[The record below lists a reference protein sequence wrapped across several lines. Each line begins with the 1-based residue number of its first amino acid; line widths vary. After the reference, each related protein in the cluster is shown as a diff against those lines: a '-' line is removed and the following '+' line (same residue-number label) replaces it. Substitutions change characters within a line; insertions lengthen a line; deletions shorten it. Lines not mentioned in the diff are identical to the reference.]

1 MLGKHIDEMRELE
14 DHYWWFVAR
23 RRLALGLLDDAGL
36 TSPTVLDGGCG
47 AGALLA
53 ELALRGRAYGA
64 DIAESAVRTTRDRGL
79 GNLVRCDIQQAA
91 FRSGAF
97 DAVMLCDVLEHVDD
111 DRQAVAEAARLLR
124 PGGVAVITLP
134 ALGLLWSSH
143 DEALGH
149 RRRYGGRQARELVES
164 AGLRVGRISYGL
176 TLLFPLALVVR
187 MVQRV
192 ITRLRRRTPETGI
205 IRVPRLANRALIALM
220 DLENAVIRRV
230 GLPLGVSLAVLA
242 RKPEEGDS

>member
-1 MLGKHIDEMRELE
+1 MLRKHIDEMRELE
-14 DHYWWFVAR
+14 DRYWWFVAR

-36 TSPTVLDGGCG
+36 GSATILDGGCG
-47 AGALLA
+47 AGALLS

-64 DIAESAVRTTRDRGL
+64 DISESAVLTTRERGL
-79 GNLVRCDIQQAA
+79 GNLVQCDIQQAA
-91 FRSGAF
+91 FRSGTF

-134 ALGLLWSSH
+134 ALGLLWSAH

-149 RRRYGGRQARELVES
+149 RRRYGRRQTRELVES
-164 AGLRVGRISYGL
+164 AGLRIEKLSFGL
-176 TLLFPLALVVR
+176 TLLFPLAFVVR
-187 MVQRV
+187 MAQRV
-192 ITRLRRRTPETGI
+192 TTRLRRQPPETGI
-205 IRVPRLANRALIALM
+205 IRVPRLANRALVALM

-230 GLPLGVSLAVLA
+230 NLPVGVSLAVVA
-242 RKPEEGDS
+242 RKPRET